1 MRMEGSPKHAKSVR
15 KNDILVSMQEKLPE
29 DKSPKK
35 KRRKRV
41 IRFSESMDIIRDA
54 LKNGLGTD
62 IVQESLERTLLHDE
76 EQPI

>member
-1 MRMEGSPKHAKSVR
+1 
-15 KNDILVSMQEKLPE
+15 MQEKLPE